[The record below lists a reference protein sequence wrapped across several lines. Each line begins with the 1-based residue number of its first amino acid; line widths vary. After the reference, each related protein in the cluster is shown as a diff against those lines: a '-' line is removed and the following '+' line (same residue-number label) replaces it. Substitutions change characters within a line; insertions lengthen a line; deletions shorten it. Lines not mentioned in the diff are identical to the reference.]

1 MRTLKLLAAA
11 VLLTALGACGPLT
24 SERLADAK
32 AMKPSGNAFQTALY
46 NGYIKSASYELGQ
59 LMNLR
64 IAELQIDKAMM
75 AAKGQTPAADD
86 PNNPEY
92 ASRMR
97 ADQAPLLKSAY
108 SRMQTVFNA
117 GGTTWAPEKAAEA
130 QVAYDCW
137 LQHEVE
143 GWIKG
148 GYHTLKLAECKAAF
162 EAAIAA
168 VEAAKPKAAAPAPA
182 PAPAPA
188 AKLPGPW
195 TVLFDW
201 DKFNIWRYE
210 STVTEPVYRAYSMAN
225 SPCRSC
231 SGAPRLMIARSRPR
245 SVLPRSFRPVSS
257 SSGVRARSLTSRCA
271 SATRSVKCG
280 TVRSIWRIQA
290 WYSLSACVY
299 SAGVMS

>member
-1 MRTLKLLAAA
+1 MHMRTLKLLAAA

-46 NGYIKSASYELGQ
+46 NGYIKSVNYELGQ
-59 LMNLR
+59 LMNIR

-92 ASRMR
+92 SSRMR

-108 SRMQTVFNA
+108 SRMMTVFNA
-117 GGTTWAPEKAAEA
+117 GGTTWAPDKAAEA

-201 DKFNIWRYE
+201 DKFNIRKDQT
-210 STVTEPVYRAYSMAN
+210 SVINQVVAASKDAKPSVINVTGHTDTTGTPAYNLRLSQRRADSVAKALKAA
-225 SPCRSC
+225 
-231 SGAPRLMIARSRPR
+231 GATGLVATYWVGEDDLAVPTGPQKREEKNR
-245 SVLPRSFRPVSS
+245 
-257 SSGVRARSLTSRCA
+257 RA
-271 SATRSVKCG
+271 VVVFGK
-280 TVRSIWRIQA
+280 
-290 WYSLSACVY
+290 
-299 SAGVMS
+299 

>member
-46 NGYIKSASYELGQ
+46 NGYIASVNYELGQ
-59 LMNLR
+59 LMNIR

-92 ASRMR
+92 SSRMR

-108 SRMQTVFNA
+108 SRMMTVFNA
-117 GGTTWAPEKAAEA
+117 GGTTWAPQKAAEA

-168 VEAAKPKAAAPAPA
+168 VEAAKPVAAAPAPA

-201 DKFNIWRYE
+201 NKFNIHHHMG
-210 STVTEPVYRAYSMAN
+210 SVINQVVASSKDAKPSVINVTGHTDTTGTPAYNLRLSQRRADSVAKALKAA
-225 SPCRSC
+225 
-231 SGAPRLMIARSRPR
+231 GATGLVATYWVGEDDLAVPTGPQKREEKNR
-245 SVLPRSFRPVSS
+245 
-257 SSGVRARSLTSRCA
+257 RA
-271 SATRSVKCG
+271 VVVFGK
-280 TVRSIWRIQA
+280 
-290 WYSLSACVY
+290 
-299 SAGVMS
+299 